1 MIETTIFTNMLL
13 GVVQGL
19 TEFLPVSSSGHLIL
33 AREFLG
39 SAGVLDLTFDAFL
52 HFATATAII
61 VYFWQDILKLI
72 ITFYVVVIGLLP
84 LGSSSAT
91 PFGIE
96 VTEEDTQ
103 MLYALIVGIIPAVIL
118 GLFLEDA
125 MATLFRNPLLVAV
138 ALVVGS
144 GVMIAAEKYVKAK
157 EDITNTQKI
166 WGKESW
172 KKGLAIGLFQSL
184 ALIPGMSRSGMT
196 ISGGMFFGL
205 SRAASAKFSF
215 LLGIP
220 IFIGAGA
227 KQAFDVGLGEMGIDV
242 LIGTVTAFIVAILVI
257 HYLLKFL
264 RNNTLYIFVWY
275 RLLLALGIFIL
286 FI

>member
-1 MIETTIFTNMLL
+1 MIEATILNNVLL

-19 TEFLPVSSSGHLIL
+19 TEFLPISSSGHLIL

-52 HFATATAII
+52 HFATATAIV
-61 VYFWQDILKLI
+61 VYFWRDILRLSLA
-72 ITFYVVVIGLLP
+72 FYQTVTGLLP
-84 LGSSSAT
+84 FGSS
-91 PFGIE
+91 P
-96 VTEEDTQ
+96 VTVLGVEIKEEDTQ
-103 MLYALIVGIIPAVIL
+103 MVYALIVGTIPAVIL
-118 GLFLEDA
+118 GLLLEDI
-125 MATLFRNPLLVAV
+125 MATLFRNPLLVAG

-144 GVMIAAEKYVKAK
+144 GVMIVAERYVKFHQDEPK
-157 EDITNTQKI
+157 KGWEV
-166 WGKESW
+166 GGW

-205 SRAASAKFSF
+205 SRAASARFSF

-220 IFIGAGA
+220 IFLGAGV
-227 KQAFDVGLGEMGIDV
+227 KQALDVGLSEIGVDI
-242 LIGTVTAFIVAILVI
+242 LAGTVTAFIVAILVI

-275 RLLLALGIFIL
+275 RLLLALTIVVVVTVF
-286 FI
+286 